1 MVKKQTTILEK
12 EKREEIGKRIM
23 EVVKKREMS
32 LNQYAEFLSDSV
44 NTISSSTL
52 SRVCNGGQLPSKKLL
67 DLLVTKERYVDYDY
81 IIFGEVRPVEKIPLQ
96 KLCKIFS
103 ANENDIEDFLNSC
116 KQECNK
122 CIKCFDENDDV
133 SGFKY
138 YRKIF
143 DLDINNLSEQL
154 NKSVKTLYKHF
165 SVDLPIYLIIGIC
178 EIKNISANYLKYEN
192 FDGIPS
198 ELDGLL
204 FGYKYLDQLDLL
216 RRFAEI
222 ANEYNLL

>member
-1 MVKKQTTILEK
+1 
-12 EKREEIGKRIM
+12 
-23 EVVKKREMS
+23 MS

-96 KLCKIFS
+96 KLCKKFFDEEN
-103 ANENDIEDFLNSC
+103 ADNKKFLKLCENESKEY
-116 KQECNK
+116 K
-122 CIKCFDENDDV
+122 KCFKENKDV

-138 YRKIF
+138 YRRIY
-143 DLDINNLSEQL
+143 DLDINDLSEQL

-192 FDGIPS
+192 FDGIPT
-198 ELDGLL
+198 
-204 FGYKYLDQLDLL
+204 QLDSLL
-216 RRFAEI
+216 IGLKYADQKKLLKRFSEI